1 MNELLFNGMDIPNEV
16 QKILDEKADNIC
28 KGMTESERK
37 AYDFGVSTVLDFMR
51 QLLEMDE
58 DIAVHI
64 PSFDHI
70 KEMDIAELEE
80 IKEHFPKE

>member
-1 MNELLFNGMDIPNEV
+1 MNELLFSAMDIPNEV
-16 QKILDEKADNIC
+16 EKLLKRIKAGVC

-37 AYDFGVSTVLDFMR
+37 AYDFGVSTVLGFTR

-64 PSFDHI
+64 PGFDHMQ
-70 KEMDIAELEE
+70 EMDITELEK
-80 IKEHFPKE
+80 IFLK

>member
-1 MNELLFNGMDIPNEV
+1 MNELLFSAMDIPNEA
-16 QKILDEKADNIC
+16 QKILDENAEDIC

-37 AYDFGVSTVLDFMR
+37 AYDFGVSTVLNLTR

-64 PSFDHI
+64 SGLDHME
-70 KEMDIAELEE
+70 EMGVEELEK
-80 IKEHFPKE
+80 IFLK

>member
-1 MNELLFNGMDIPNEV
+1 MDELLFSAMDIPNEV
-16 QKILDEKADNIC
+16 QKILDKKADDIC

-37 AYDFGVSTVLDFMR
+37 AYDFGVSTVLSLTK

-64 PSFDHI
+64 PGFDHME
-70 KEMDIAELEE
+70 EMDIAELEE
-80 IKEHFPKE
+80 IFLK

>member
-1 MNELLFNGMDIPNEV
+1 MNELLFSAMDVPNEV
-16 QKILDEKADNIC
+16 QKILDEQAEGIC

-37 AYDFGVSTVLDFMR
+37 AYDFGVSTVLNLTR

-64 PSFDHI
+64 PGFDHI
-70 KEMDIAELEE
+70 EEMDVEGLEK
-80 IKEHFPKE
+80 IFLD